1 MCVVGP
7 GEATARARSLGLEVD
22 ATILPVLGRGAPRG
36 EALRAVIDRVGGVDA
51 VRAWTRGAVAIG
63 LSTGVRLEDSS
74 GLAGSE
80 ELAERWA
87 AGSDKG
93 REPLSRERAREVMG
107 LAQEQVVVGLI
118 ADPPSE
124 GDASDFVYFKMLV
137 EKAGVPSVTVVQRG
151 AWQLDRARGF
161 HRAMSQEGGFL
172 AWSGAMLP
180 LMAAFDCVV
189 LGPPTVRSD
198 SLRDARAR
206 IGAIVAARAGVAMVC
221 ASGDCASGMAGVS
234 PSRDSTKSSLA
245 TALMAVLGAARK
257 GGVNDG

>member
-7 GEATARARSLGLEVD
+7 GQAAARARSLGLEVD
-22 ATILPVLGRGAPRG
+22 ATILPVLGRTAPRG
-36 EALRAVIDRVGGVDA
+36 GALRAVMGAMGGFDV
-51 VRAWTRGAVAIG
+51 VRAWTRGAVGIG
-63 LSTGVRLEDSS
+63 LSSGVRLEDSS
-74 GLAGSE
+74 GLAGSG

-87 AGSDKG
+87 CGVDGGGAM
-93 REPLSRERAREVMG
+93 LSRHRARELMG
-107 LAQEQVVVGLI
+107 LAEDLVVVGLI

-172 AWSGAMLP
+172 AWHGAMLP
-180 LMAAFDCVV
+180 LMAAFDGVV
-189 LGPPTVRSD
+189 LSPPTVRSD

-206 IGAIVAARAGVAMVC
+206 IGAIVAARAGVSMVC
-221 ASGDCASGMAGVS
+221 ASGDGASGMAGVV
-234 PSRDSTKSSLA
+234 PSRDSTRSSLA
-245 TALMAVLGAARK
+245 TTLMAVLGAARK